1 MPLRLR
7 VIPSA
12 HDTPGEA
19 PGPTTERIVEFPDDA
34 SEIRIGRSSDLD
46 LSLPFKSLSSLH
58 ARLVRKKAAA
68 AGGHDT
74 WVLEDLESKNGTFI
88 GKHRLKPGEQRLMLA
103 GTEIDLAQVRV
114 VFDGISRP
122 LSGAEG
128 TGTIARRLVSDLF
141 QGSPDLHAPTL
152 TVIDGAD
159 NVTTLKLTE
168 RDKAYYVGR
177 SSTCDLYFAVEELS
191 RKHASFTRGE
201 HGIVVRDLDSK
212 NGITVN
218 GLKAVR
224 QRVRDGDV
232 IEMGPLKLRL
242 KDPEDKYLRDL
253 EGEEQGAPSKPPV
266 AISMPW
272 AKPGTPVS
280 TPAPPGAAPAPPPIA
295 PPPAGVESM
304 HPMAAAALATPASK
318 SRFGRTPAA
327 SAVPPQA
334 HLAIDELHPALAA
347 RRPAPDAGDSNYEP
361 TMVRKAHRTMF
372 IAVAV
377 LVIIVVVALVI
388 LLGGSGSTDE

>member
-12 HDTPGEA
+12 HDTPGEG

-34 SEIRIGRSSDLD
+34 SEIRIGRGSDLD

-68 AGGHDT
+68 GGGHDT
-74 WVLEDLESKNGTFI
+74 WVLEDLESKNGTYV

-141 QGSPDLHAPTL
+141 QGSPEVNAPTL

-201 HGIVVRDLDSK
+201 HGIIVRDLDSK

-253 EGEEQGAPSKPPV
+253 EGEEQGAPAKSPV

-272 AKPGTPVS
+272 AKPGTPVA
-280 TPAPPGAAPAPPPIA
+280 TPVPPAAAPAPAPIA
-295 PPPAGVESM
+295 PAPAGVESM
-304 HPMAAAALATPASK
+304 HPMAAPAATPATK

-327 SAVPPQA
+327 STVPPQA
-334 HLAIDELHPALAA
+334 HAAVDELHPALAA
-347 RRPAPDAGDSNYEP
+347 RRPAPDAAESNYEP

-372 IAVAV
+372 IAAVA
-377 LVIIVVVALVI
+377 LVIIVVVALIIV
-388 LLGGSGSTDE
+388 LGGSGSTDE

>member
-12 HDTPGEA
+12 HDTPGEG
-19 PGPTTERIVEFPDDA
+19 PGPATERIVEFPDEA

-74 WVLEDLESKNGTFI
+74 WVLEDLESKNGTFV

-141 QGSPDLHAPTL
+141 QGSPEMNAPTL

-168 RDKAYYVGR
+168 REKAYTVGR
-177 SSTCDLYFAVEELS
+177 SSTCDLYFPVEELS

-201 HGIVVRDLDSK
+201 HGIIVRDLDSK

-232 IEMGPLKLRL
+232 VEMGPLKLRL
-242 KDPEDKYLRDL
+242 KDPEDRYLRDL
-253 EGEEQGAPSKPPV
+253 EGEEPGAPSKAPAV
-266 AISMPW
+266 VMPW
-272 AKPGTPVS
+272 AKPGTPAA
-280 TPAPPGAAPAPPPIA
+280 TPAPPAAAPAPA
-295 PPPAGVESM
+295 PAGPPASGLESM

-318 SRFGRTPAA
+318 SRFGKSPAA
-327 SAVPPQA
+327 AAVSPQA
-334 HLAIDELHPALAA
+334 HLAVDELHPAIAA
-347 RRPAPDAGDSNYEP
+347 RRPAPDAAESNYEP

-388 LLGGSGSTDE
+388 VLGGSSPTDE